1 MTVEK
6 GDLKRSGELVVTA
19 GDVCES
25 VNDGGEGVVD
35 GGEDGEE
42 VEGDMDERRHGEV
55 GSEEDVEGNIG
66 EEDKGTHME
75 EEEVEGNIGEEE
87 VEVNISE
94 EEGTRGEEVE
104 SNMGEER
111 HIGEEEVEGE
121 EDGGTPMGEGGVEEE
136 EEGDI
141 GEEEDETHIRE
152 IEGNEEKERGNTT
165 DERSK
170 VEVSNTE
177 GEKEE
182 EKEGERGW
190 TECEQSRNNQEEKHD
205 GILFVEHVPLDGDV
219 DGHQLRNDQLEDTW
233 GDLTDDWH
241 DEKVKERE
249 GEDEDEMVPRTKLE
263 RSGDHNDTT
272 STHHEEVPTHLKEQ
286 VIETQTSTTAS
297 LDPTTSEIL
306 HDPSTYLR
314 GHEVPESGLAQMDQ
328 NSKNPFDLLGDDL
341 DVDNVDISS
350 EPQNMAGSRNPFDSP
365 EPADPPTLTSVSP
378 SSAPLGVDSDTL
390 DTHGPPSPPPPQ
402 SHPHRNPFGSSP
414 SPPASPTSSDFFNE
428 AVPTSAGHRGD
439 EIWPKSSRSDSLE
452 WSMLMEETLEE
463 ADSEALLSSLQ
474 LDENHYSP
482 EVYEE

>member
-6 GDLKRSGELVVTA
+6 GNLKSGNLIVTA

-35 GGEDGEE
+35 SGEDGEE

-55 GSEEDVEGNIG
+55 ESEEDVEGNIG
-66 EEDKGTHME
+66 EEDMGTHME
-75 EEEVEGNIGEEE
+75 EEEMEGNIG
-87 VEVNISE
+87 

-104 SNMGEER
+104 SNVIEEETER
-111 HIGEEEVEGE
+111 HITEEEVEGE
-121 EDGGTPMGEGGVEEE
+121 EDGGTPIGEGGVEEE
-136 EEGDI
+136 EEGDMS
-141 GEEEDETHIRE
+141 EEEEETHIGE
-152 IEGNEEKERGNTT
+152 VKGNEEKERGNTT

-205 GILFVEHVPLDGDV
+205 GILFVERVPMDGDV
-219 DGHQLRNDQLEDTW
+219 DGHQLRNDQQEDTW
-233 GDLTDDWH
+233 GDLTDNWH
-241 DEKVKERE
+241 DEKLEERE
-249 GEDEDEMVPRTKLE
+249 GEDEDEMVPRTELE
-263 RSGDHNDTT
+263 RSGDHSDTT
-272 STHHEEVPTHLKEQ
+272 STHLEEVPTHLKEQ
-286 VIETQTSTTAS
+286 VTKTQAGTTAS
-297 LDPTTSEIL
+297 SDLTTSKIP
-306 HDPSTYLR
+306 HNPSTYLR

-328 NSKNPFDLLGDDL
+328 NSKNPFDLLEDDL
-341 DVDNVDISS
+341 DVGNVDMSS
-350 EPQNMAGSRNPFDSP
+350 EPQDMAGSRNPFDSP

-378 SSAPLGVDSDTL
+378 PSAPLGVDSDTL
-390 DTHGPPSPPPPQ
+390 DTHSPPSPPPPQ

-414 SPPASPTSSDFFNE
+414 SPPASPTSSDLFNE

-463 ADSEALLSSLQ
+463 ADSETLLSSLQ